1 MTGDEQPSVLVLAI
15 GNPDRGD
22 DGFGPA
28 VAQRLPGPVHPTVRI
43 LERSGDALALIEDWE
58 GIPSVIV
65 IDAMAPISEP
75 GQVHRF
81 DLTDSPLPIGFA
93 PSSSH
98 AFGVAETVEL
108 ARSLGRLPRYLVAYL
123 VEGEQFGTGAPL
135 SLAVA
140 QAVGD
145 VAEHVVN
152 EVLTILKAKGKVDM
166 HETALVRDVVRRIED
181 LARASGARRVMG
193 AKVWLGALSH
203 LSADHFREH
212 YAIEAQG
219 SIAAEATLA
228 IEVSDD
234 LNHTHAQHVRLESVD
249 LDE

>member
-1 MTGDEQPSVLVLAI
+1 MTGDKQPSVLVLAI

-28 VAQRLPGPVHPTVRI
+28 VAQRLRRRVHPTVRI
-43 LERSGDALALIEDWE
+43 LERSGDALALIEDWD
-58 GIPSVIV
+58 GIPSVV

-108 ARSLGRLPRYLVAYL
+108 ARSLGRLPQYLVAYL

-140 QAVGD
+140 EAVED
-145 VAEHVVN
+145 VADRNVSEIS
-152 EVLTILKAKGKVDM
+152 TIMKAKGKG
-166 HETALVRDVVRRIED
+166 R
-181 LARASGARRVMG
+181 
-193 AKVWLGALSH
+193 
-203 LSADHFREH
+203 
-212 YAIEAQG
+212 
-219 SIAAEATLA
+219 
-228 IEVSDD
+228 
-234 LNHTHAQHVRLESVD
+234 HA
-249 LDE
+249 

>member
-1 MTGDEQPSVLVLAI
+1 MTGDKQPSVLVLAI

-28 VAQRLPGPVHPTVRI
+28 VAQRLRRRVHPTVRI
-43 LERSGDALALIEDWE
+43 LERSGDALALIEDWD
-58 GIPSVIV
+58 GIPSVV

-145 VAEHVVN
+145 VAERVVN
-152 EVLTILKAKGKVDM
+152 EVLTILKAKGKR
-166 HETALVRDVVRRIED
+166 L
-181 LARASGARRVMG
+181 
-193 AKVWLGALSH
+193 
-203 LSADHFREH
+203 
-212 YAIEAQG
+212 YA
-219 SIAAEATLA
+219 
-228 IEVSDD
+228 
-234 LNHTHAQHVRLESVD
+234 
-249 LDE
+249 

>member
-1 MTGDEQPSVLVLAI
+1 MRSNHQPLVLVAGI

-22 DGFGPA
+22 DGCGLA
-28 VAQRLPGPVHPTVRI
+28 VVQRLRGRVPAMVRI
-43 LERSGDALALIEDWE
+43 LQRSGDALALIEDWN

-65 IDAMAPISEP
+65 IDAVAPTSQP
-75 GQVHRF
+75 GRVHRL

-145 VAEHVVN
+145 VAERVVN
-152 EVLTILKAKGKVDM
+152 EVLTILKAKGKG
-166 HETALVRDVVRRIED
+166 R
-181 LARASGARRVMG
+181 
-193 AKVWLGALSH
+193 
-203 LSADHFREH
+203 
-212 YAIEAQG
+212 
-219 SIAAEATLA
+219 
-228 IEVSDD
+228 
-234 LNHTHAQHVRLESVD
+234 HA
-249 LDE
+249 

>member
-1 MTGDEQPSVLVLAI
+1 MTGVDQPSVLVVAI

-22 DGFGPA
+22 DGFGPG
-28 VAQRLPGPVHPTVRI
+28 VAQRLRGRVPPTARI
-43 LERSGDALALIEDWE
+43 LERGGDALALIEDWD

-65 IDAMAPISEP
+65 IDAMAPIREP
-75 GQVHRF
+75 GQVHRI
-81 DLTDSPLPIGFA
+81 DLADSPLPIGFA

-145 VAEHVVN
+145 VAERVVN
-152 EVLTILKAKGKVDM
+152 EVLTILKAKGKG
-166 HETALVRDVVRRIED
+166 R
-181 LARASGARRVMG
+181 
-193 AKVWLGALSH
+193 
-203 LSADHFREH
+203 
-212 YAIEAQG
+212 
-219 SIAAEATLA
+219 
-228 IEVSDD
+228 
-234 LNHTHAQHVRLESVD
+234 HA
-249 LDE
+249 